1 MATKKE
7 FILNVTQELQ
17 ANPRAILAGHRI
29 QGGMLQKIVNR
40 PDIMSKLAAALY
52 TTKYARKGAKG
63 LRKASNFGIKVY
75 KNFPTF
81 NAQARID
88 VEAFIEGLDEKDQNS
103 FSNNDN
109 IVTFI
114 ALPDADVTNDVE
126 NLESDI
132 VSGKSIGLQF
142 DSAVKKEYK
151 VPGGFYV
158 IVMIADSAVRPAEG
172 NVSKRTEKRAAKKQ
186 IKRTPA
192 RIKAE
197 LKAKASKKLGKIDSE
212 LQKLNAQ
219 KFKLENQI
227 AQFKNAA
234 AQIGVKGGLPTTL
247 GWRAQKAL
255 SNNAPINSKAEF
267 DAAVNSLP
275 KEAQEDIIA
284 AIRLAKRGKVQAAK
298 VLLKGVILSDDIK
311 AIVTEG
317 VMNPDKFTTPD
328 KKLAA
333 RKKALKQRIVALTTK
348 NEALLTELPTAE
360 GGRKNSIRSM
370 ISKNSAE
377 IKKLRASLGTYKNL
391 SSTALK
397 NKARMLKEV
406 NKNIEKNLQLGNS
419 IKQSLNNAI
428 AALDATP
435 AQKQVIKQQVVQQ
448 VVSGVPLQ
456 YATQQ
461 AIQNLDMPADG
472 GQQMG
477 QQTVQQ
483 VLAGLGNGQQT
494 VQQVAAPAQQ
504 RMQVG
509 KQKTV
514 QQVLASL
521 GGGQQVSAPVG
532 GNQRRQQQ
540 VIEEIAD
547 ETFVDDE
554 EEIGTT
560 LLTGSKSLQ
569 DIIAAL

>member
-17 ANPRAILAGHRI
+17 ANPRAVLAGHRI
-29 QGGMLQKIVNR
+29 QGGILQKIVAR

-63 LRKASNFGIKVY
+63 MKKAGNFAIKAY

-81 NAQARID
+81 NAQARLD
-88 VEAFIEGLDEKDQNS
+88 VETFIEGLDEKDQNT

-109 IVTFI
+109 ILTII
-114 ALPDADVTNDVE
+114 ALPDTDVTNDVE

-132 VSGKSIGLQF
+132 VSGKSVALQF
-142 DSAVKKEYK
+142 DKAVKKEYK
-151 VPGGFYV
+151 IPGGFYV

-172 NVSKRTEKRAAKKQ
+172 NVSKRTEKRNTKKQ
-186 IKRTPA
+186 VKRTPA

-197 LKAKASKKLGKIDSE
+197 LKAKAGKKLTKIDSE
-212 LQKLNAQ
+212 LQKLQAE

-227 AQFKNAA
+227 AQFKNVAGEL
-234 AQIGVKGGLPTTL
+234 GVAKGLPTAIGYRT
-247 GWRAQKAL
+247 QKAL
-255 SNNAPINSKAEF
+255 NNNAPVNSKAEF

-275 KEAQEDIIA
+275 KEAQEDIIT
-284 AIRLAKRGKVQAAK
+284 AIKLAKRGKLKAAK
-298 VLLKGVILSDDIK
+298 VLLKGVILGDEIK
-311 AIVTEG
+311 GIVEQG
-317 VMNPDKFTTPD
+317 VLNPDMFITPD
-328 KKLAA
+328 KKVAA
-333 RKKALKQRIVALTTK
+333 RKKALKARIAALTAK
-348 NEALLTELPTAE
+348 NETLLGELPTAE

-391 SSTALK
+391 SATALK
-397 NKARMLKEV
+397 NKAAMLKQV
-406 NKNIEKNLQLGNS
+406 NAEIEKNLNLGKT
-419 IKQSLNNAI
+419 IRESLNASI

-461 AIQNLDMPADG
+461 AIQNLDVQEVEQTGMSVQEVLDSLDG
-472 GQQMG
+472 AEAP
-477 QQTVQQ
+477 VQ
-483 VLAGLGNGQQT
+483 VLAPQT
-494 VQQVAAPAQQ
+494 TAQQ
-504 RMQVG
+504 QRQ
-509 KQKTV
+509 QKR
-514 QQVLASL
+514 QQA
-521 GGGQQVSAPVG
+521 VSAG
-532 GNQRRQQQ
+532 S
-540 VIEEIAD
+540 
-547 ETFVDDE
+547 
-554 EEIGTT
+554 T